1 MLPTMAGAIVA
12 MAPLEPP
19 FDLEQEVLVTAI
31 NVELGTDKLSGA
43 LSWLANC
50 LQEQQR
56 VIALLS
62 ERIDSLDP
70 PRDAGDGRPEA
81 RGSISEGA
89 RGSMREELL
98 VMQIN
103 ALRHEV
109 SAAPKNVDL
118 ESLRSRLFAEVTNL
132 NSGFR
137 EEVREAQERTQRDLA
152 AATDELREQ
161 LTRISSGLL
170 ERLDDVDA
178 RTEHA
183 VAAAA
188 AAAQAAKAAGLAV
201 PEVAVARQSLLHE
214 DAVPRSRDISI
225 GSAPA
230 LAAGTVAPIAA
241 ADDAVAGAATA
252 NAAES
257 RVPTASVPSTA
268 DGAHVLPRGLE
279 QTAISS
285 TGDAAASTSV
295 AAGGSADSGAAS
307 AASARGSASASGPA
321 GGVPVAATATTS
333 PTTTQTAASAV
344 APQGSLLGAEASV
357 AQLGAG
363 LEDERRAREQLAEQ
377 MKALA
382 ARVQENHA
390 HIQDRLA
397 DLAQA
402 EQRRNEILDEVARR
416 SGHVG
421 HASHVGNFNASLAK
435 EAVGDFL
442 GLPGGSSSSG
452 AAPKDQ
458 RSMRRGGSG
467 LGSTHAGRPG
477 ARKPKS
483 AARGLGEAV
492 VEDDEDEAEV
502 EEFEAE
508 EVPGFSSATAAAGP
522 RFPSATAAAAAPG
535 GEEAVARAAI
545 VPSTAHL
552 LQIQQQSKEQQS
564 RQSKEQQS
572 RQQFKE
578 QQSRQQSKEQQLRQ
592 SVGARLVV
600 NAPDALMSATSSV
613 GMGATSSSGR
623 PRGEHAP
630 RDSFLFRRRNRPTP
644 QNADEV
650 TPFQAEIRCMSLR
663 AGTPID
669 PESLSRTASA
679 AAAAA
684 RRPSSGENLL
694 ELQKLARRLSVE
706 MTDAQ
711 VLDEACDEFD
721 EVHDRLGEIEDVVKD
736 LLFSIPSLVR
746 AEFEQVM
753 PRARSPLVQSCRSS
767 PRHSQKGEPQAPPT
781 SLPPASSQ
789 AEPAAA
795 DAAAGGNVAPVQ
807 TDEAPA
813 SGGATTSAVVRG
825 PAPQPR
831 GPAVSPDQ
839 SPPRPPRP
847 QSVSQ
852 FVERSGERPGSG
864 RPHNNMSPSPRVV
877 VDNSAV
883 EAELGEVVNR
893 LALLEEKQRE
903 AEQAMKKQRQAA
915 GRQEATMMTLDEM
928 KAELERLRKL
938 FDFVQGVLPKDA
950 SEAMSFFNTR
960 CAEKAAAAAD
970 KARNAEFDASAADL
984 AKPLGAEVEV
994 QQHRARLEEHVQ
1006 RHKETL
1012 QGELLN
1018 LRTAVKALQRDFGT
1032 DVSRLGDLTVRVKRI
1047 EVSGGPGVAQAAAG
1061 GAEEAGGLGAGAT
1074 PESSREAPRPAWEA
1088 DAEAGAG
1095 GADPSLVSQESLN
1108 QAVDA
1113 LRDDVRNWLDALH
1126 SSMLGSLQDKA
1137 GIEDLRGIAR
1147 QLLAKA
1153 ATTSG
1158 GTEGE
1163 HLPLLALR
1171 GLMGRC
1177 ASCDATISAE
1187 AAAAKRPPLVSSNQ
1201 GLFPGTGASGARIAI
1216 RPPEDRG
1223 KHLNLA
1229 GPRTPPEGG
1238 KLPKITDHLTA
1249 KNFPKGKVLRNA
1261 SQPELRS
1268 TARQDVFADLPPP

>member
-1 MLPTMAGAIVA
+1 VPA
-12 MAPLEPP
+12 
-19 FDLEQEVLVTAI
+19 
-31 NVELGTDKLSGA
+31 SG
-43 LSWLANC
+43 
-50 LQEQQR
+50 
-56 VIALLS
+56 
-62 ERIDSLDP
+62 
-70 PRDAGDGRPEA
+70 
-81 RGSISEGA
+81 
-89 RGSMREELL
+89 
-98 VMQIN
+98 
-103 ALRHEV
+103 
-109 SAAPKNVDL
+109 
-118 ESLRSRLFAEVTNL
+118 
-132 NSGFR
+132 
-137 EEVREAQERTQRDLA
+137 
-152 AATDELREQ
+152 
-161 LTRISSGLL
+161 
-170 ERLDDVDA
+170 
-178 RTEHA
+178 
-183 VAAAA
+183 
-188 AAAQAAKAAGLAV
+188 
-201 PEVAVARQSLLHE
+201 
-214 DAVPRSRDISI
+214 
-225 GSAPA
+225 
-230 LAAGTVAPIAA
+230 
-241 ADDAVAGAATA
+241 
-252 NAAES
+252 
-257 RVPTASVPSTA
+257 STA
-268 DGAHVLPRGLE
+268 D
-279 QTAISS
+279 
-285 TGDAAASTSV
+285 AA
-295 AAGGSADSGAAS
+295 AAS
-307 AASARGSASASGPA
+307 AASGAQQRQDSPV
-321 GGVPVAATATTS
+321 GVPVPATATTP

-382 ARVQENHA
+382 VRVQENHA

-402 EQRRNEILDEVARR
+402 EQRRNEILGEVARR

-421 HASHVGNFNASLAK
+421 DAPHVGNFNASLAK
-435 EAVGDFL
+435 EAIGDFL

-467 LGSTHAGRPG
+467 LGSTHASRPG
-477 ARKPKS
+477 AKKPES

-502 EEFEAE
+502 EEFAAE
-508 EVPGFSSATAAAGP
+508 EAQYDEEDVPSFPSATAAAAP
-522 RFPSATAAAAAPG
+522 RFPSATAATAPRLPSATAAAAPQG
-535 GEEAVARAAI
+535 GEEAVARPAI
-545 VPSTAHL
+545 VPPTAHL
-552 LQIQQQSKEQQS
+552 LQS
-564 RQSKEQQS
+564 RLQSKEQQS
-572 RQQFKE
+572 RQQSKE

-592 SVGARLVV
+592 PVGTRLVV
-600 NAPDALMSATSSV
+600 NAPDALMSATSSI

-644 QNADEV
+644 QNANEV
-650 TPFQAEIRCMSLR
+650 TPFQSEIRRMSLR
-663 AGTPID
+663 AGAPID
-669 PESLSRTASA
+669 PESLSGAASA
-679 AAAAA
+679 EFH
-684 RRPSSGENLL
+684 RRSRGRAGGAGDLSPENLL

-706 MTDAQ
+706 MTDAE

-721 EVHDRLGEIEDVVKD
+721 EVHDRLGEIEDMVKD

-746 AEFEQVM
+746 AEVEQVM
-753 PRARSPLVQSCRSS
+753 PRARSPLVQSGRSS
-767 PRHSQKGEPQAPPT
+767 PRHSQKGETQAPPT

-813 SGGATTSAVVRG
+813 SGVATTSAVVRG

-831 GPAVSPDQ
+831 EPAVSPDQ
-839 SPPRPPRP
+839 SPPRP

-864 RPHNNMSPSPRVV
+864 RSHNNMSPSPRVV

-893 LALLEEKQRE
+893 LALLEGRQRE

-928 KAELERLRKL
+928 KSELERLRKL

-960 CAEKAAAAAD
+960 CAEKAAAASA

-1061 GAEEAGGLGAGAT
+1061 GAEEAGGLGAGAA

-1153 ATTSG
+1153 ATASG

-1187 AAAAKRPPLVSSNQ
+1187 AAAAKRPPPVSSNQ
-1201 GLFPGTGASGARIAI
+1201 GLFPGAGASGARVAI